1 MCILKPIYIIPDDY
15 FYKYYNNYI
24 NKQHNGE
31 SDIFI
36 LNLLKC
42 KGRIIT
48 PPIINTQSLLHHF
61 NDNAKFNSSNR
72 EIHKTNNY
80 VDEFKSRIITNNNIC
95 NVCHETLNNNYIIT
109 SCYHTFC
116 YICANTVYYNNKKK
130 SFKSRNAEF
139 TTTCNHNSNS
149 IYNNTLDKNFKCP
162 CCNYEQTQKDLY
174 IFTKSNDINDYTFNY
189 MSLINS
195 IYNTKNIVVKN
206 KFSLNINKV
215 FIYKYIGYK
224 TYYILNTIFCKKKPF
239 NIKKPQNKKIINI
252 TILISNNP
260 NWVDLMN
267 SLFNN
272 NNNDNNDN
280 KDNKDTI
287 DNLSFC
293 LTRNLMELLN
303 KFINT
308 RSMKIK
314 YNYNLYLLE
323 PYQINNYDNIKSNLN
338 TLLLKTQQETEY
350 SNIKINPFHI
360 IIQNTIDEKIFKNK
374 VIIT

>member
-1 MCILKPIYIIPDDY
+1 
-15 FYKYYNNYI
+15 
-24 NKQHNGE
+24 
-31 SDIFI
+31 
-36 LNLLKC
+36 
-42 KGRIIT
+42 
-48 PPIINTQSLLHHF
+48 
-61 NDNAKFNSSNR
+61 
-72 EIHKTNNY
+72 
-80 VDEFKSRIITNNNIC
+80 
-95 NVCHETLNNNYIIT
+95 
-109 SCYHTFC
+109 
-116 YICANTVYYNNKKK
+116 
-130 SFKSRNAEF
+130 
-139 TTTCNHNSNS
+139 
-149 IYNNTLDKNFKCP
+149 
-162 CCNYEQTQKDLY
+162 
-174 IFTKSNDINDYTFNY
+174 

-267 SLFNN
+267 SLF